1 MSLENYITLC
11 NTYEREKKNFNNASM
26 ILVIIF
32 FFKLAIS
39 LNGSLS

>member
-11 NTYEREKKNFNNASM
+11 NTYERENFNNASM